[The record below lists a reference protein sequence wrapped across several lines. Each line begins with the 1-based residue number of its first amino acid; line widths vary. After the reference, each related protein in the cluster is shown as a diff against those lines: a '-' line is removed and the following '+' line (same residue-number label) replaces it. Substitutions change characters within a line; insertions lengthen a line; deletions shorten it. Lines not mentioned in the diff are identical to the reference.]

1 MRNPAC
7 DIRLLAFNEMRGM
20 LAPAFLAATLA
31 GTAAGEA
38 PPAIVAIALDTS
50 GSINAQDRGR
60 ARDLALALL
69 EALPPGSEAAVLTF
83 DDRSRIVVER
93 TSDQAPLHEAIMAA
107 RSTGRYTALHD
118 ALYDA
123 SRYLRDAPQARKA
136 IVLLTDGRDENSALN
151 LDDGLAV
158 ATGAG
163 IPVFAVGMGRL
174 DERTLRRIAKL
185 TGGDYVALSDA
196 SAGTLARAIEG
207 PAQPPAPAASPS
219 PSAVPATAASTRA
232 EAEPR
237 PGRWRTT
244 LWLLLIGGV
253 LVAGVLLALG
263 LSRRAA
269 TDRADRQAPPSE
281 PAGDDH
287 EPASSPTVI
296 GPFESAEEQ
305 LDKTIVLSETPVL
318 VVQGGPLSGQHY
330 ALTEASITCIGR
342 AKAND
347 IVLDDVSVS
356 AQHCRIR
363 YEDGRFVLHDL
374 KSTNGTFVHEQRI
387 SRHAL
392 ETGDVVK
399 LGETYLQFK
408 MDRRRA

>member
-1 MRNPAC
+1 
-7 DIRLLAFNEMRGM
+7 
-20 LAPAFLAATLA
+20 
-31 GTAAGEA
+31 
-38 PPAIVAIALDTS
+38 
-50 GSINAQDRGR
+50 
-60 ARDLALALL
+60 
-69 EALPPGSEAAVLTF
+69 
-83 DDRSRIVVER
+83 
-93 TSDQAPLHEAIMAA
+93 
-107 RSTGRYTALHD
+107 
-118 ALYDA
+118 
-123 SRYLRDAPQARKA
+123 
-136 IVLLTDGRDENSALN
+136 
-151 LDDGLAV
+151 
-158 ATGAG
+158 
-163 IPVFAVGMGRL
+163 MGRL

-185 TGGDYVALSDA
+185 TGGEYVALSNA

-207 PAQPPAPAASPS
+207 PAQPPAPAASAL

-232 EAEPR
+232 DPR
-237 PGRWRTT
+237 PARWRPT
-244 LWLLLIGGV
+244 LWLLLVGGV

-269 TDRADRQAPPSE
+269 TDRSDRQAPPNE
-281 PAGDDH
+281 PAADDH
-287 EPASSPTVI
+287 DPASSPTVI

-363 YEDGRFVLHDL
+363 YESGRFVLRDL
-374 KSTNGTFVHEQRI
+374 KSTNGTFVDEQRI
-387 SRHAL
+387 SCHAL
-392 ETGDVVK
+392 EAGDVVK